1 MEDVHL
7 NEPPAE
13 DYLLLKT
20 WDSLARANVGAVA
33 AAVDGWRREEAFN
46 S

>member
-7 NEPPAE
+7 NEPPAG

-20 WDSLARANVGAVA
+20 WDSLARANVGAA